1 LSQKGISLKV
11 IKIIALNS
19 FFMLAACAG
28 LEMKPEKEAAVDVKK
43 AKESIELEKQTA
55 ISPKVMFLLL
65 TAEVAGQR
73 GQYGIAL
80 DGYLRAAAI
89 EKDIDVIKRSASIA
103 VFLQDEKKLDEA
115 VGYWLE
121 IDENDLEARHLKA
134 VAAIQGGRNVV
145 AIEQINFIL
154 DKAPQDFDV
163 RMQIIVKN
171 LRKQESFRV
180 AYDVF
185 TTLSAQH
192 PANESFYFILAYL
205 DYQAKQYL
213 PAQQKL
219 KQALEIKSHWVKALL
234 LQGQVYIGQ
243 NKLEL
248 ATESL
253 QQAVAEEENAKISE
267 QIAQLLINQNR
278 FNEALDVLDELSDK
292 NPGNNAIKM
301 QQALVMLQLDSGSD
315 GAEKILLEL
324 VEVAKYR
331 DQCLYYLGR
340 IAVSKKQ
347 HQSALNWFD
356 AVAEG
361 KYKYEANVSVV
372 LVLMKENRLNEA
384 LLRVEQVKQAY
395 PQKADKLVL
404 IESEVLSR
412 KKQYQQAFDV
422 LSSAL
427 LKSPE
432 NSDILYARALMAE
445 KTGDI
450 KTLEDDLKYI
460 LEKRPNDATALNAL
474 GYTLVDKTQRYEE
487 ARGYIE
493 KALAIKPNEAV
504 FIDSYG
510 WLFFKM
516 GRFEE
521 AKKQLEKAYALQ
533 PQAEIAG
540 HLVEVLSA
548 LNQHKGAKELLMKAL
563 KLNADDDYLLA
574 LKQQLLNE

>member
-1 LSQKGISLKV
+1 MALS
-11 IKIIALNS
+11 S
-19 FFMLAACAG
+19 FFILAACAELG
-28 LEMKPEKEAAVDVKK
+28 FKPQKEASIEVKK
-43 AKESIELEKQTA
+43 VKESVELEKQTA

-121 IDENDLEARHLKA
+121 IDENNLEARHLKA
-134 VAAIQGGRNVV
+134 VAAIQGGKNAV
-145 AIEQINFIL
+145 AIEQVNFIL

-163 RMQIIVKN
+163 RMQMIIKN
-171 LRKQESFRV
+171 LRKQESLRV

-185 TTLSAQH
+185 AALNKQH
-192 PANESFYFILAYL
+192 PTNETLYFILAYL

-219 KQALEIKSHWVKALL
+219 KQALEIRGNWVKALL

-253 QQAVAEEENAKISE
+253 QQAVAEKENDKISE

-278 FNEALDVLDELSDK
+278 FKEALDVLEDLSDK
-292 NPGNNAIKM
+292 NPGNNAIKI
-301 QQALVMLQLDSGSD
+301 QLALVLLQLDHRSNE
-315 GAEKILLEL
+315 AEKILLEL
-324 VEVAKYR
+324 VEVAEYK
-331 DQCLYYLGR
+331 DQCFYYLGR
-340 IAVSKKQ
+340 IAASKKENKN
-347 HQSALNWFD
+347 ALNWFD
-356 AVAEG
+356 GVGEG
-361 KYKYEANVSVV
+361 KYRYEAKISMV
-372 LVLMKENRLNEA
+372 LLLMKENSLDDA

-395 PQKADKLVL
+395 PAKINELAL

-432 NSDILYARALMAE
+432 NSDILYARALIAE
-445 KTGDI
+445 KLGDI
-450 KTLEDDLKYI
+450 KTVEDDLKYI

-474 GYTLVDKTQRYEE
+474 GYTLADKTDRYEE
-487 ARGYIE
+487 AKGYIE

-510 WLFFKM
+510 WMFFKI
-516 GRFEE
+516 GRIEE
-521 AKKQLEKAYALQ
+521 AKKHLEKAYALQ

-548 LNQHKGAKELLMKAL
+548 LNLHKEAKELLIKAL
-563 KLNADDDYLLA
+563 ELNGDDEYLLS
-574 LKQQLLNE
+574 LKQRLLNE

>member
-1 LSQKGISLKV
+1 MALS
-11 IKIIALNS
+11 S
-19 FFMLAACAG
+19 FFILAACAELG
-28 LEMKPEKEAAVDVKK
+28 LKPQKEAPIEVKK
-43 AKESIELEKQTA
+43 VKESVELEKQTA

-121 IDENDLEARHLKA
+121 IDENNLEARHLKA
-134 VAAIQGGRNVV
+134 VASIQGGKNAV

-163 RMQIIVKN
+163 RMQMIIKN
-171 LRKQESFRV
+171 LRKQESLRV

-185 TTLSAQH
+185 AALNKQH
-192 PANESFYFILAYL
+192 PANETLYFILAYL

-219 KQALEIKSHWVKALL
+219 KQALEIRSNWVKALL

-253 QQAVAEEENAKISE
+253 QQAVAEEENDKISE

-278 FNEALDVLDELSDK
+278 FKEALDVLEDLSDK
-292 NPGNNAIKM
+292 NPENNAIKI
-301 QQALVMLQLDSGSD
+301 QLALVLLQLDRRSSE
-315 GAEKILLEL
+315 AEKILLEL
-324 VEVAKYR
+324 VEVAEYK
-331 DQCLYYLGR
+331 DQCFYYLGR
-340 IAVSKKQ
+340 IAASKKENKN
-347 HQSALNWFD
+347 ALNWFD
-356 AVAEG
+356 GVGEG
-361 KYKYEANVSVV
+361 KYRYEAKISMV
-372 LVLMKENRLNEA
+372 LLLMKENSLDDA

-395 PQKADKLVL
+395 PAKINELAL

-432 NSDILYARALMAE
+432 NSDILYARALIAE
-445 KTGDI
+445 KLGDI
-450 KTLEDDLKYI
+450 KTVEDDLKYI

-474 GYTLVDKTQRYEE
+474 GYTLADKTDRYEE
-487 ARGYIE
+487 AKGYIE

-510 WLFFKM
+510 WMFFKI
-516 GRFEE
+516 GRIEE
-521 AKKQLEKAYALQ
+521 AKKHLEKAYALQ

-548 LNQHKGAKELLMKAL
+548 LSLHKEAKELLIKAL
-563 KLNADDDYLLA
+563 ELNGDDEYLLS
-574 LKQQLLNE
+574 LKQRLLNE

>member
-1 LSQKGISLKV
+1 
-11 IKIIALNS
+11 
-19 FFMLAACAG
+19 MLAACAG
-28 LEMKPEKEAAVDVKK
+28 LEVKQSKEMPTDVKK
-43 AKESIELEKQTA
+43 VKESVELEKQTA

-73 GQYGIAL
+73 GQYGVAL

-89 EKDIDVIKRSASIA
+89 KKDIDVIKRSASIA
-103 VFLQDEKKLDEA
+103 VFLRDEKKLDEA

-121 IDENDLEARHLKA
+121 VDADNLEARHLKT
-134 VAAIQGGRNVV
+134 VAAIQGGRDAV

-163 RMQIIVKN
+163 RMQLIVKN
-171 LRKQESFRV
+171 LHKKEDFRR
-180 AYDVF
+180 AYAVF
-185 TTLSAQH
+185 TVLNTQH
-192 PANESFYFILAYL
+192 PANETFYFILAYL

-219 KQALEIKSHWVKALL
+219 KQALDIKSRWVKALL

-243 NKLEL
+243 NKLGL

-253 QQAVAEEENAKISE
+253 QLAVVEEENAKISE
-267 QIAQLLINQNR
+267 QIAQLLINQNK
-278 FNEALDVLDELSDK
+278 FKEALNVLEDLSDK
-292 NPGNNAIKM
+292 DPENNMLKM
-301 QQALVMLQLDSGSD
+301 QQALVLLQLDRGSD
-315 GAEKILLEL
+315 KAEKILMEL
-324 VEVAKYR
+324 VELAQYR

-340 IAVSKKQ
+340 IAVSKGQ

-356 AVAEG
+356 AVSES
-361 KYKYEANVSVV
+361 KYKYEANVSAI
-372 LVLMKENRLNEA
+372 LVLMKEGRLDDA
-384 LLRVEQVKQAY
+384 LLRVGQVKYAY
-395 PQKADKLVL
+395 PDKIGKLVL
-404 IESEVLSR
+404 IESELLSR

-474 GYTLVDKTQRYEE
+474 GYTLVDKTGRYEE
-487 ARGYIE
+487 AKGYIE
-493 KALAIKPNEAV
+493 KALALKPNEAV

-521 AKKQLEKAYALQ
+521 AKKQLERAYTLQ

-548 LNQHKGAKELLMKAL
+548 LNQHKEAKDLLMKAL
-563 KLNADDDYLLA
+563 KLNADDEYLLS

>member
-28 LEMKPEKEAAVDVKK
+28 LEVEPQKEAPIDVKK
-43 AKESIELEKQTA
+43 VSESDELEKQTA

-103 VFLQDEKKLDEA
+103 VFLRDEKKLDKA

-121 IDENDLEARHLKA
+121 IDENDLEARYLKA
-134 VAAIQGGRNVV
+134 VAAIQGGREAV
-145 AIEQINFIL
+145 AIEQVNFIL

-171 LRKQESFRV
+171 LHKREDFRV

-185 TTLSAQH
+185 TALNTQH
-192 PANESFYFILAYL
+192 PANETFYFILAYL
-205 DYQAKQYL
+205 DYQSKQYL

-219 KQALEIKSHWVKALL
+219 KQALEIKNRWVKALL

-278 FNEALDVLDELSDK
+278 FKEALNVLEDLSDK
-292 NPGNNAIKM
+292 DPSNNATKM
-301 QQALVMLQLDSGSD
+301 QQALVLLQLDRGSD
-315 GAEKILLEL
+315 KAEKILIDL
-324 VEVAKYR
+324 VEIAEYR
-331 DQCLYYLGR
+331 DQGLYYLGR
-340 IAVSKKQ
+340 IAASKKQ
-347 HQSALNWFD
+347 YQSALNWFD
-356 AVAEG
+356 AVGEG
-361 KYKYEANVSVV
+361 KYKYEANVSIV
-372 LVLMKENRLNEA
+372 LVLMKDNQLNDA
-384 LLRVEQVKQAY
+384 LLRIEQVKQAY

-427 LKSPE
+427 LKSPD
-432 NSDILYARALMAE
+432 NSDIIYARALMAE

-474 GYTLVDKTQRYEE
+474 GYTLADKTERYEE

-510 WLFFKM
+510 WLLFKM
-516 GRFEE
+516 NRFEE
-521 AKKQLEKAYALQ
+521 AKKQLEKAYILQ

-548 LNQHKGAKELLMKAL
+548 LNQHKEAKELLIKAL
-563 KLNADDDYLLA
+563 KLNDNDEYLLS
-574 LKQQLLNE
+574 LKQKMLSE